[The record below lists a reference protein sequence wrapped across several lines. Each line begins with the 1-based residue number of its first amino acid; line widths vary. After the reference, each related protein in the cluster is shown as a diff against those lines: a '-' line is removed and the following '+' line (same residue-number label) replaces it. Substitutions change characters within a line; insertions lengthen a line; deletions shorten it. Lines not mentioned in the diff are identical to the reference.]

1 MNVEQI
7 REYCL
12 LKEGAEES
20 LPFGPDTVVFKVDEK
35 IFLLL
40 ALDTEYT
47 QFNVKCD
54 PDKGEELRAA
64 YSCVLPGYHMNKKH
78 WNTIIVDGSVSSALL
93 KEWIDD
99 SYKLVKKKKKR

>member
-12 LKEGAEES
+12 MKEGAEES
-20 LPFGPDTVVFKVDEK
+20 LPFGPDTVVFKVDGK

-40 ALDTEYT
+40 ALDTAPP
-47 QFNVKCD
+47 QVNVKCD
-54 PDKGEELRAA
+54 PDKAEELRAA
-64 YSCVLPGYHMNKKH
+64 YSSVLPGYHMNKKH
-78 WNTIIVDGSVSSALL
+78 WNTIIVDGSVSSGLL
-93 KEWIDD
+93 KEWIGD